1 VRSKASS
8 SRSDQQLA
16 YGRNVHLHI
25 RLTNLRHSAKTPEL
39 FTPDVGLCRGV
50 NHSEDR
56 TSCVRLAQQ
65 MLAPDKVAM
74 DVTAWLDL
82 RLVTLALMRLA
93 IFRFCRRTTSL
104 RYALVAFGT
113 QTVVKVPRL
122 PSL

>member
-93 IFRFCRRTTSL
+93 IFRFADVLRVSAMPWSRLARR
-104 RYALVAFGT
+104 R
-113 QTVVKVPRL
+113 
-122 PSL
+122 